1 MPTSIATRVDQLRQ
15 WLEAQQLEAWIVST
29 SDEHLNEYVPEHN
42 QRLAALTGFT
52 GSLGTAVIMREG
64 RPQLFVDSR
73 YHLQAEQSCGVLF
86 DLQKQGNSGVLDPH
100 EWLAEQPG
108 SLRIGSDPFVTAPHT
123 WRRFAK
129 ALVGTTHTLTAV
141 HPNPA
146 DAIWPLR
153 PAPPRNPIYPLGEE
167 FTGKTTS
174 QKLEELRTTM
184 QEAKTG
190 VLILT
195 LLDEIA
201 WLANLRGSDIAH
213 NPVFEAYAVITDTG
227 ATCFCHHP
235 ESGLQ
240 DARPEWKF
248 RAYSDY
254 LGFLK
259 ELAQREGLQVWLDPS
274 GTTMGTRQ
282 AFADKQVHEAKNPV
296 VLAKALKNSIELECS
311 RTAHRRAA
319 SALVRSFVKLRN
331 ALDSGTAVSERKYSD
346 WLREE
351 YSSEEGFAVL
361 SFTSIVGSGANGAI
375 VHYGNP
381 SPEKCLEP
389 GEMLL
394 VDSGIQCAGATTDA
408 TRTIAVS
415 NASNLQRRRYTR
427 VLQAHIRLAQQVFP
441 EGTTGAA
448 LDAIT
453 RSSLWNDGLDFG
465 HGTGHGVGAFLGV
478 HEGPQRIS
486 PVSHDVSLQEGMIVS
501 NEPGFYETGW
511 GGIRI
516 ENLCVVV
523 KAEGHPPHPGGKHW
537 LQLETLTL
545 VPYELA
551 LIDHSLLNPDE
562 REWLDAYQ
570 TRVLEE
576 IGPLLPDKPH
586 QRWLEQACAACK

>member
-1 MPTSIATRVDQLRQ
+1 MSTSIETRLGQLRQ
-15 WLEAQQLEAWIVST
+15 WLESQQLDAWIVST
-29 SDEHLNEYVPEHN
+29 SDEHLNEYVPKHN

-52 GSLGTAVIMREG
+52 GSLGTTVILREG

-73 YHLQAEQSCGVLF
+73 YHLQAEQSCGALF

-108 SLRIGSDPFVTAPHT
+108 SLRGGTDPFVTAPRT
-123 WRRFAK
+123 WRRFGQ
-129 ALVGTTHTLTAV
+129 ALKGTAHTLIAT

-146 DAIWPLR
+146 DAIWPNR
-153 PAPPRNPIYPLGEE
+153 PTPLCNPIYPLGEE
-167 FTGKTTS
+167 FTGKGTA
-174 QKLEELRTTM
+174 QKLEELRTAM
-184 QEAKTG
+184 SEAKTDAL
-190 VLILT
+190 VIT

-201 WLANLRGSDIAH
+201 WLANLRGSDVAH
-213 NPVFEAYAVITDTG
+213 NPVFEAYAVITAAETI
-227 ATCFCHHP
+227 CFCHHP
-235 ESGLQ
+235 ESGRQ
-240 DARPEWKF
+240 DARPEWEF
-248 RAYSDY
+248 RPYADY

-259 ELAQREGLQVWLDPS
+259 ELAQRESIRVWLDPS

-282 AFADKQVHEAKNPV
+282 AFSDEQVHEAQNPV
-296 VLAKALKNSIELECS
+296 VLAKALKNSVELECS
-311 RTAHRRAA
+311 RIAHHRAG
-319 SALVRSFVKLRN
+319 SALVRSFVKLRR
-331 ALDSGTAVSERKYSD
+331 ALDSGTSVSERQYSD

-351 YSSEEGFAVL
+351 YSREEGFADL
-361 SFTSIVGSGANGAI
+361 SFTTIAGTGANGAI

-381 SPEKCLEP
+381 SPEKCLES

-408 TRTIAVS
+408 TRTLAVTD
-415 NASNLQRRRYTR
+415 ASDLQRRRYTR
-427 VLQAHIRLAQQVFP
+427 VLQAHIRLARQVFP

-486 PVSHDVSLQEGMIVS
+486 PVSHDVPLQEGMIVS

-516 ENLCVVV
+516 ENLCAVVR
-523 KAEGHPPHPGGKHW
+523 AEQHPPHPGGKQW

-545 VPYELA
+545 VPYDNA
-551 LIDHSLLNPDE
+551 LINRSLLNSDE
-562 REWLDAYQ
+562 QEWLDAYQ
-570 TRVLEE
+570 ARVLRK
-576 IGPLLPDKPH
+576 IGPLLPDELQ
-586 QRWLEQACAACK
+586 QRWLAQACAA

>member
-1 MPTSIATRVDQLRQ
+1 MPTSIATRLEQLRQ
-15 WLEAQQLEAWIVST
+15 WLAAEQLEAWIVST
-29 SDEHLNEYVPEHN
+29 SDEHLNEYVPDHK
-42 QRLAALTGFT
+42 QRLAVLTGFS
-52 GSLGTAVIMREG
+52 GSLGTAVILRES

-73 YHLQAEQSCGVLF
+73 YHLQAEQSCGALF
-86 DLQKQGNSGVLDPH
+86 DIQKQGNSGVLDPH

-108 SLRIGSDPFVTAPHT
+108 NLRMGADPFVTAPRT

-129 ALVGTTHTLTAV
+129 ALIGTAHTLTAV

-146 DAIWPLR
+146 DTICTDR
-153 PAPPRNPIYPLGEE
+153 PAPLCNPIYPLGVE
-167 FTGKTTS
+167 FTGKSTA
-174 QKLEELRTTM
+174 QKLEELRTAM
-184 QEAKTG
+184 QEAKTTAL
-190 VLILT
+190 VLT

-201 WLANLRGSDIAH
+201 WLANLRGSDVAH
-213 NPVFEAYAVITDTG
+213 NPVFEAYAVITDSE
-227 ATCFCHHP
+227 AFCFCHRP

-248 RAYSDY
+248 RPYSDY

-259 ELAQREGLQVWLDPS
+259 ELAEHEDLRVWLDPA

-282 AFADKQVHEAKNPV
+282 AFADEQVHEAQNPV
-296 VLAKALKNSIELECS
+296 VLAKALKNSVELECS
-311 RTAHRRAA
+311 RTAHRRAG

-351 YSSEEGFAVL
+351 YSREAGFSDL
-361 SFTSIVGSGANGAI
+361 SFTTIAGSGANGAI

-408 TRTIAVS
+408 TRTLAVS
-415 NASNLQRRRYTR
+415 SASDLQRRRYTR
-427 VLQAHIRLAQQVFP
+427 VLQAHIRLARQVFP

-453 RSSLWNDGLDFG
+453 RSCLWNDGLDFG

-486 PVSHDVSLQEGMIVS
+486 PTSHDVPLQEGMIVS
-501 NEPGFYETGW
+501 NEPGFYESGW

-523 KAEGHPPHPGGKHW
+523 KAEAHPPHPGGKPW

-545 VPYELA
+545 VPYDPV
-551 LIDHSLLNPDE
+551 LIDRRLLNPDE

-570 TRVLEE
+570 VRVLEE
-576 IGPLLPDKPH
+576 IGPLLPDKSH
-586 QRWLEQACAACK
+586 QRWLEQACAA